1 LYPPITQ
8 GRGEECR
15 LFLPS
20 FLKKGY
26 KMSYQKFAEK
36 LFVLGWDTTPLRGK
50 IPIIKGWQ
58 TRPEAA
64 LKFDNF
70 PGANIGIILGGTHN
84 IFAVDIDVLDEA
96 AAGIIRDTAEQF
108 FGTAPER
115 IGKKPKTLLVY
126 RCTQPIHKIKS
137 SIFDVAGHDCC
148 VEILAEGQQFCASGI
163 HPDTGKK
170 YDWPGDSLLDYT
182 PHELTPVEPDT
193 ISNFVE
199 ACNTALGNCGKIK
212 VKTHNS
218 DNVVRIDGKQ
228 NFEFQANDP
237 TTSPAKLQA
246 AMCFLRNDNLHYDD
260 WVRLA
265 HAFKAAVGPSGID
278 LFHDFSAKSSKYDDV
293 ETDRLWDSIENV
305 TKIGAGSLYKM
316 AAEQGFDI
324 ANWDTERNFGP
335 ENMPDVQAVNSSK
348 TPDLSP
354 DGDGSFTA
362 ASVKGPIAA
371 RQWALDGWF
380 PARTVAMLFGAGG
393 VGKTLLMQQF
403 ANCVAQGAPFLG
415 IDTMKM
421 PVLSVMCE
429 DDADEVKRRQL
440 NINEW
445 LGVDEFGEGPE
456 DLHLWPRVGSDNVL
470 VTWPGGGQDEPGEF
484 FGQLC
489 AKVAAVKGDA
499 PSVLVILDTAADMFG
514 GNENERRTVN
524 TFLKTYLGSIVINYN
539 ATVILLA
546 HPSLSGLKGSGLSG
560 STAWENSV
568 RSRSYL
574 SRQEDSDE
582 IRVLSRKKSNYS
594 DISGNSDIKLI
605 WEKGVLIIPSSPD
618 ALDRINATALKHDIM
633 AEVDIAWGEK
643 NAYRKQNARGYKTA
657 LPRVL
662 KQHKAGAVIKAFNDL
677 VAEGNIIHVDRFG
690 FKTEKVV

>member
-1 LYPPITQ
+1 MPPVPPLI
-8 GRGEECR
+8 
-15 LFLPS
+15 F
-20 FLKKGY
+20 KKGY
-26 KMSYQKFAEK
+26 KMSYKKFAEK

-170 YDWPGDSLLDYT
+170 YDWPDDNLLDYT
-182 PHELTPVEPDT
+182 PSELTPVEPDT

-199 ACNTALGNCGKIK
+199 ACNTALSNCGKIK
-212 VKTHNS
+212 VKTHNAQ
-218 DNVVRIDGKQ
+218 NVVRIDGKQ

-246 AMCFLRNDNLHYDD
+246 AMGFLQNDDLHYDD

-278 LFHDFSAKSSKYDDV
+278 LFHDFSAKSAKYDDV
-293 ETDRLWDSIENV
+293 ETDRLWNSIENV

-415 IDTMKM
+415 IDTMQM

-574 SRQEDSDE
+574 SRQEDSDD
-582 IRVLSRKKSNYS
+582 IRILSRKKSNYS

-605 WEKGVLIIPSSPD
+605 WENGVLIIPSSPD
-618 ALDRINATALKHDIM
+618 ALDRINATALKHEIM
-633 AEVDIAWGEK
+633 AEVDITWGEK
-643 NAYRKQNARGYKTA
+643 NAIRKQGPRGYRTA
-657 LPRVL
+657 LPSLL
-662 KQHKAGAVIKAFNDL
+662 KQHKPGAVVRAFNDL
-677 VAEGNIIHVDRFG
+677 VTAGNIIHVERLG
-690 FKTEKVV
+690 FKTEKGI